1 MQRNNDFPSYSAK
14 SPAFVV
20 FMIDQTA
27 SMMNVSL
34 GGGDR
39 AEIAAINVQNA
50 IIEILNRCISGINIK
65 PRAYISVIGY
75 GGQVGETAE
84 IIREGWANDWAEDIV
99 KAKTNKECIFP
110 IIANGAA
117 SMNEGFRLAEDLCN
131 NWTFGRKDTEG
142 MGSVII
148 INLTKGT
155 TIDIED
161 THKYAFKIMS
171 QNALLYNIVIPAE
184 GELKEDILFP
194 DYNPFDKDTSRNWIF
209 DISSLL
215 PKDIVETAKCQ
226 TGLVISSKS
235 RGLIVSPSYYSA
247 ARICDLSLIIKGKP
261 AFMDDQIIR

>member
-84 IIREGWANDWAEDIV
+84 IIREGWVNDWAEDIV

-117 SMNEGFRLAEDLCN
+117 SMNEGFRLAEELCN
-131 NWTFGRKDTEG
+131 NWENTLFVCF
-142 MGSVII
+142 SFYNILSPI
-148 INLTKGT
+148 INPTFPNNLCSFTNLS
-155 TIDIED
+155 TIAND
-161 THKYAFKIMS
+161 
-171 QNALLYNIVIPAE
+171 
-184 GELKEDILFP
+184 
-194 DYNPFDKDTSRNWIF
+194 
-209 DISSLL
+209 
-215 PKDIVETAKCQ
+215 
-226 TGLVISSKS
+226 
-235 RGLIVSPSYYSA
+235 
-247 ARICDLSLIIKGKP
+247 
-261 AFMDDQIIR
+261 